1 VARRPRIGS
10 RIADALLIAENEL
23 DNSIDDLIACQDD
36 YIGGDYERTRIRDL
50 KIAVRY
56 IGGVARWYREREG
69 IE

>member
-1 VARRPRIGS
+1 MARRPRIGS

-23 DNSIDDLIACQDD
+23 DNAIDDLVSCQDD
-36 YIGGDYERTRIRDL
+36 YVGGDYERTRIRDL
-50 KIAVRY
+50 KIATKY